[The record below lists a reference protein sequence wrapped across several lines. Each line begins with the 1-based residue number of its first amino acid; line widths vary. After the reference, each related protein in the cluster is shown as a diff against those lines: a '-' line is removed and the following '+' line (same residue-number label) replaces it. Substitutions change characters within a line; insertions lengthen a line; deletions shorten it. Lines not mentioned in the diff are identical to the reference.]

1 MASRSFL
8 SGVVNRLAV
17 CVLAAATV
25 ISAANAKPP
34 IEAFGDVPI
43 IRAADLSPDG
53 TRIAFLNRVDGV
65 DYLVL
70 HDFRTGKSE
79 PLVSIP
85 KVSADGVAFVGDNY
99 VVLLASTNTNN
110 VGMTDR
116 YEDSEAFAYN
126 LKTKKVVQLLLGT
139 QGIYP
144 YQSGLG
150 RISGVDPDG
159 RHVYMPA
166 FMSHQGG
173 GHSLDLLK
181 VSLDTGRGIRT
192 GGKPGTSSTRRW
204 IVGED
209 GEAIAREDF
218 EERTNT
224 HAVYAYDHG
233 GARKIFSEVTPLIER
248 SIVGYSRETKS
259 LVIIDRAKSNFDGLY
274 EMALADGSVSGPLL
288 QRDDADIEQV
298 IRDKDLRVVGVRYS
312 GMYPSYHMMDPVL
325 DRDLKAAIHALPEAS
340 VRLASWTDDW
350 SKLLLYADGG
360 DQPGRYMLFDRP
372 SKTMKE
378 IERSRPQIKPDD
390 VGEVVTIE
398 YKSRDGLTIPGLITW
413 PAGVPANKRKNLP
426 LVVLPHGGPEAY
438 DAVGFDW
445 LAQFMANEGY
455 VVLQPNFRGSAGFG
469 AKFVDAGYHE
479 WGRKM
484 QDDITDG
491 VKAMQT
497 QGWADPSRTC
507 IVGWSYGGYAALA
520 GGAITP
526 DLYKCVVSIAGV
538 SDLRAMLGFEIR
550 RNGPNS
556 QAYTYWTK
564 VIGDPNKDRDAIDA
578 VSPARLADN
587 FKAPVLLIHGTQDTT
602 VPSDQSDKMEHALK
616 SAGKSVEY
624 VKIRGDDHSL
634 SNIESRRTVLASLAD
649 FLAKY
654 LK

>member
-1 MASRSFL
+1 MVSRFFFL
-8 SGVVNRLAV
+8 GVVRSV
-17 CVLAAATV
+17 AACAFAALGV
-25 ISAANAKPP
+25 VSAAGAKPP

-43 IRAADLSPDG
+43 IRAVDLSPDG
-53 TRIAFLNRVDGV
+53 TRIAFLNRVGGL

-85 KVSADGVAFVGDNY
+85 KVSADGVSFVGDNY

-110 VGMTDR
+110 VGRTDR

-126 LKTKKVVQLLLGT
+126 LKTKKVVQLLFGT
-139 QGIYP
+139 PGIYP
-144 YQSGLG
+144 FQSGLG

-159 RHVYMPA
+159 QHVYMPA
-166 FMSHQGG
+166 FMRHQGG

-181 VSLDTGRGIRT
+181 VDLDSGRGVRT
-192 GGKPGTSSTRRW
+192 GGRLGTSSTRRW
-204 IVGED
+204 VVGAD

-218 EERTNT
+218 EEQSKT
-224 HAVYAYDHG
+224 HSVYAYDRG

-248 SIVGYSRETKS
+248 SIVGYSPEDQA
-259 LVIIDRAKSNFDGLY
+259 LVIIDRAKSDFDGLY
-274 EMALADGSVSGPLL
+274 EMSLSDGTVKGPLL
-288 QRDDADIEQV
+288 QRDDADIELV
-298 IRDKDLRVVGVRYS
+298 IRDKDLRIVGVRYS
-312 GMYPSYHMMDPVL
+312 GMYPSYQMVDPIL
-325 DRDLKAAIHALPEAS
+325 DRDLKAAIRALPDAS
-340 VRLASWTDDW
+340 VTLTSWTDDW
-350 SKLLLYADGG
+350 SKLLLYAAGG
-360 DQPGRYMLFDRP
+360 NQPGRYMLFDRP
-372 SKTMKE
+372 SKSMKE
-378 IERSRPQIKPDD
+378 IERSRPEIMAED

-398 YKSRDGLTIPGLITW
+398 YKARDGLTIPGLITW
-413 PAGVPANKRKNLP
+413 PVGVPADKRRNLP

-469 AKFVDAGYHE
+469 TKFVDAGYHE

-520 GGAITP
+520 GGATTP
-526 DLYKCVVSIAGV
+526 DLYKCVISIAGV
-538 SDLRAMLGFEIR
+538 SDLRAMLGYEIR
-550 RNGPNS
+550 RTGPNS
-556 QAYTYWTK
+556 LAYTYWTK
-564 VIGDPNKDRDAIDA
+564 VIGDPEKDRDAIEA
-578 VSPARLADN
+578 VSPARLAN
-587 FKAPVLLIHGTQDTT
+587 AYTAPVLLIHGTQDTT
-602 VPSDQSDKMEHALK
+602 VPSDQSDKMEKALK
-616 SAGKSVEY
+616 SAGKPVTY
-624 VKIRGDDHSL
+624 VKIRGDDHDL
-634 SNIESRRTVLASLAD
+634 SNIESRNTVLTSLAD
-649 FLAKY
+649 FLTKY